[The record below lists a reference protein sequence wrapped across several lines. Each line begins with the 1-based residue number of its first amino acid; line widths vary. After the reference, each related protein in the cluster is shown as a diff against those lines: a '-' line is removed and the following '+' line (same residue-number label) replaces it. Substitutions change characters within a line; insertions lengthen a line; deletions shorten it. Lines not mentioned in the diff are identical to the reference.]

1 MNAPSAEPMNK
12 MTAESDNSSPCIRL
26 RKNFDDLD
34 PHQTPEQI
42 RQTAK
47 RDRLKSAMLLNLNK
61 NAEHAKIMK
70 DLETPVSKKQENIP
84 ISKIVIPARFPPES
98 PLPEERKSLLN
109 CFFDFSAFT
118 GLWISASLMVSCRIL
133 LLPTKLH
140 VNALL
145 DLAALVP
152 SGMITIQNIRNL
164 IAGER
169 DFTFLSPFDPKRRNE
184 RSLPFVERKELRP
197 APNAHLYL
205 NGNPGFLFGRYG
217 RRYVGKQQNMD
228 GHIICIGT
236 PGSGK
241 SAAVAIPTLHMW
253 TGALLAIDIKGELL
267 KNAPVRY
274 NRRVMDPY
282 NPDSYGYDPFELLY
296 LAPKSEFTHALNDI
310 LYAIIPD
317 RDTEDPFWE
326 QAARHYLAGVYT
338 WAYHASKTFIEANR
352 IIYSTPAEELVDKI
366 ISTTEGDARDHM
378 QHFKG
383 LSDKTLSSIM
393 ETVHNAIEL
402 FATDP
407 VVQEFLTREPTILP
421 RDLLEGYQ
429 IYYELPESRLQNWS
443 PLTAMII
450 NQFLHAMTEFPDNNP
465 IRTLVLLDEFPQ
477 LGKATAVIDGM
488 ATLRSKGCTICLLMQ
503 SYSQLD
509 RTYGQTARRVITDN
523 AAYKLILSVMDP
535 QTAQEISSMVGQHY
549 QTQASVSTHGLLS
562 DRQYSSSEHKQ
573 LTNLIR
579 PEELQNLGNEALL
592 LSPYGFCRL
601 QKTYYFR
608 EGFTNVS
615 ENTSAH

>member
-1 MNAPSAEPMNK
+1 M
-12 MTAESDNSSPCIRL
+12 
-26 RKNFDDLD
+26 
-34 PHQTPEQI
+34 
-42 RQTAK
+42 
-47 RDRLKSAMLLNLNK
+47 
-61 NAEHAKIMK
+61 
-70 DLETPVSKKQENIP
+70 
-84 ISKIVIPARFPPES
+84 
-98 PLPEERKSLLN
+98 
-109 CFFDFSAFT
+109 
-118 GLWISASLMVSCRIL
+118 
-133 LLPTKLH
+133 
-140 VNALL
+140 
-145 DLAALVP
+145 
-152 SGMITIQNIRNL
+152 
-164 IAGER
+164 
-169 DFTFLSPFDPKRRNE
+169 
-184 RSLPFVERKELRP
+184 
-197 APNAHLYL
+197 
-205 NGNPGFLFGRYG
+205 FGRYG

-253 TGALLAIDIKGELL
+253 TGALLAVDIKGELL
-267 KNAPVRY
+267 KNAPARY

-282 NPDSYGYDPFELLY
+282 DPDSYGYDPFELLY

-317 RDTEDPFWE
+317 RDVEDQFWE

-366 ISTTEGDARDHM
+366 ISTTESDARDHM

-407 VVQEFLTREPTILP
+407 VVQEFLTRERTILP

-601 QKTYYFR
+601 QKTYYFK

-615 ENTSAH
+615 KNTSAH

>member
-34 PHQTPEQI
+34 PPQTPEQI

-84 ISKIVIPARFPPES
+84 ISKIVIPARFPAES

-184 RSLPFVERKELRP
+184 RSLPLVERKELRP

-253 TGALLAIDIKGELL
+253 TGALLAIDIIGELL
-267 KNAPVRY
+267 
-274 NRRVMDPY
+274 
-282 NPDSYGYDPFELLY
+282 
-296 LAPKSEFTHALNDI
+296 
-310 LYAIIPD
+310 
-317 RDTEDPFWE
+317 
-326 QAARHYLAGVYT
+326 
-338 WAYHASKTFIEANR
+338 
-352 IIYSTPAEELVDKI
+352 
-366 ISTTEGDARDHM
+366 
-378 QHFKG
+378 
-383 LSDKTLSSIM
+383 
-393 ETVHNAIEL
+393 
-402 FATDP
+402 
-407 VVQEFLTREPTILP
+407 
-421 RDLLEGYQ
+421 
-429 IYYELPESRLQNWS
+429 
-443 PLTAMII
+443 
-450 NQFLHAMTEFPDNNP
+450 
-465 IRTLVLLDEFPQ
+465 
-477 LGKATAVIDGM
+477 
-488 ATLRSKGCTICLLMQ
+488 
-503 SYSQLD
+503 
-509 RTYGQTARRVITDN
+509 
-523 AAYKLILSVMDP
+523 
-535 QTAQEISSMVGQHY
+535 
-549 QTQASVSTHGLLS
+549 
-562 DRQYSSSEHKQ
+562 
-573 LTNLIR
+573 
-579 PEELQNLGNEALL
+579 
-592 LSPYGFCRL
+592 
-601 QKTYYFR
+601 
-608 EGFTNVS
+608 
-615 ENTSAH
+615 